1 MSSGR
6 RAIVARRNA
15 GDQSLAR
22 LSRSFDLGSPI
33 ALSPTLPPTMSPG
46 LADVP
51 RNVDSRVQSPKNTF
65 DREPLLIPQIFVSG
79 KPWYRRRAPWVTLV
93 LSAILM
99 LVVAY
104 LVHRFTAVGL
114 LKRFGKLVG

>member
-1 MSSGR
+1 
-6 RAIVARRNA
+6 
-15 GDQSLAR
+15 
-22 LSRSFDLGSPI
+22 
-33 ALSPTLPPTMSPG
+33 MSPG

-65 DREPLLIPQIFVSG
+65 EREPLVIPQLFVPG

-93 LSAILM
+93 LSAIF
-99 LVVAY
+99 LVLVAY

-114 LKRFGKLVG
+114 LKRFAKLAGG